1 MAALLDWLRLN
12 WLLVSI
18 LGAVGLAFIFL
29 RTSPTANVDSLASL
43 DTALTD
49 GQPAVVEFYSNF

>member
-1 MAALLDWLRLN
+1 MAALLDWLKVN

-18 LGAVGLAFIFL
+18 LGAVGLAFVLL
-29 RTSPTANVDSLASL
+29 RTSPTAGIDSTASL
-43 DTALTD
+43 NGILTD